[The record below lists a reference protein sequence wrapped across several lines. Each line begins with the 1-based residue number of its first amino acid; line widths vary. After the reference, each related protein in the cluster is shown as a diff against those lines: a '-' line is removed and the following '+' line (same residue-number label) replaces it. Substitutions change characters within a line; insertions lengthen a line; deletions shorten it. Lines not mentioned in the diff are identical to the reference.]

1 MIYKNE
7 DKILRVRSDRDLKKF
22 KKKSPKIYTAIHEVA
37 NCYHY
42 IGFLIKS
49 DLLTNKRAIYQEGGD
64 TILGIHRIIKGVI
77 ARDREFA
84 QKNTYKQYLDF
95 IVEDIEKF
103 KQMDALAGKRWQDFR
118 KNSTGEEKQ
127 YGYCG
132 GSNQTWYLWERSL
145 RWNYLSSMNFEPL
158 TCRRGVLRIDL
169 VGKILVGGLPESGD
183 ASMAKSL
190 IRKASSIGE
199 KLARG
204 SSG

>member
-1 MIYKNE
+1 MLEIVSKSIICAIFFLIHCAPASKLMVSSDSLGTIANWITALATAVYALVVCYTVYFVRKQLKENKLLREATVIKDVYDYIKKTSYDRSVIYKNE

-103 KQMDALAGKRWQDFR
+103 KQMDALAGKR
-118 KNSTGEEKQ
+118 
-127 YGYCG
+127 
-132 GSNQTWYLWERSL
+132 
-145 RWNYLSSMNFEPL
+145 
-158 TCRRGVLRIDL
+158 
-169 VGKILVGGLPESGD
+169 
-183 ASMAKSL
+183 
-190 IRKASSIGE
+190 
-199 KLARG
+199 
-204 SSG
+204 